1 MSRDQLLPA
10 FLIAVMLAP
19 ASATGQ
25 DFPVLTGPYLGQE
38 EPGLTATLFAP
49 DLLMSPLGLSFTADG
64 KELYY
69 ASWQGEPR
77 VRIMVM
83 RLVDGAWT
91 ESTTPSFSGTYEDWD
106 LNISPDGS
114 RLYFSS
120 KRPRVGDGEP
130 RTDSD
135 IWYVERGASG
145 AWGEPH
151 NLGSPVNTDGD
162 EVHPTVSSDGTV
174 YFFAGYDGGM
184 GSADIYRSRFVDGH
198 HTTPE
203 NLGAPVNT
211 EVAEMDPFVAPD
223 GSYLVFHS
231 RAEGGYGENDL
242 YISFRQDEGS
252 WGEPVNMGPQI
263 NGEGSDYCGRFTIDG
278 RFFIFKSTKNG
289 VRGIYWIDAQVLAD
303 LKQGRM

>member
-1 MSRDQLLPA
+1 MQNER
-10 FLIAVMLAP
+10 FLWAYLIVVLLAP
-19 ASATGQ
+19 VSSRAQ
-25 DFPVLTGPYLGQE
+25 EFPVLTGPYLGQE
-38 EPGLTATLFAP
+38 EPGLSATLFAP
-49 DLLMSPLGLSFTADG
+49 ELLIRPLGLSFTPDG

-83 RLVDGAWT
+83 RLVDGTWT

-106 LNISPDGS
+106 LNLSPDGS

-120 KRPRVGDGEP
+120 KRPRMGESEP
-130 RTDSD
+130 RTDAD
-135 IWYVERGASG
+135 IWYVERDASG
-145 AWGEPH
+145 AWGEPQ

-162 EVHPTVSSDGTV
+162 EVHPTASSDGTV

-198 HTTPE
+198 YTATE

-211 EVAEMDPFVAPD
+211 AVAEMDPFVAPD
-223 GSYLVFHS
+223 ESYLVFHS

-242 YISFRQDEGS
+242 YISFRATDGS
-252 WGEPVNMGPQI
+252 WGEPLNMGPEV
-263 NGEGSDYCGRFTIDG
+263 NGEGNDYCGRFSIDG
-278 RFFIFKSTKNG
+278 RFFFFSSTKNG
-289 VRGIYWIDAQVLAD
+289 VRGIYWIDARVLED
-303 LKQGRM
+303 LRQGEM